1 MLKTPLERLRKLCL
15 AFPEAHEVTAW
26 NEPTFRV
33 KNKMFATYA
42 SSDNHQG
49 AGRAS
54 AWVKAR
60 LVTQDLLLRAEPT
73 LYFKPPYVGPKG
85 WVGVWLDGK
94 SIDWNTLEGLLL
106 DAYIM
111 TAPKRLI
118 AQLDN
123 DT

>member
-1 MLKTPLERLRKLCL
+1 MLKNPLERLRKLCL
-15 AFPEAHEVTAW
+15 AFPEAHEVSAW

-42 SSDNHQG
+42 SSDNHHG

-54 AWVKAR
+54 AWVKAKP
-60 LVTQDLLLRAEPT
+60 VTQDLLLHAEPT
-73 LYFKPPYVGPKG
+73 RYFKPPYVGPKG

-94 SIDWNTLEGLLL
+94 SIDWDALRGLLL

-118 AQLDN
+118 AQLD
-123 DT
+123 DET

>member
-1 MLKTPLERLRKLCL
+1 MTPLERLRKLCL
-15 AFPEAHEVTAW
+15 AFPEAHEVAAW

-42 SSDNHQG
+42 SADNHHG
-49 AGRAS
+49 AGHAS
-54 AWVKAR
+54 AWVKAK

-94 SIDWNTLEGLLL
+94 SVDWNTLEGLLL

-118 AQLDN
+118 AQLD
-123 DT
+123 DET